1 MNSFK
6 RWAHSH
12 RYAAGAAAGVLVILT
27 GVTLA
32 NFFSGLPE
40 AKEPP
45 ASLFYNPDPTRWGG
59 AEEQPRTFP
68 AFSERPLFSSTRRV
82 KVPPPE
88 VAPPPKTMPKSEPKV
103 ETLEGWSLLGIF
115 DSGEVKGAFIRH
127 ANGESHRVSLGEQ
140 VEGWRL
146 VAVDPR
152 SVGLQSI
159 SGSARASLD
168 MKLAT
173 VAVLPVPDS
182 AEGDATGA
190 SNVAAEDETPAQP
203 KEADLGVTF
212 GNYYGGPPSQ
222 DD

>member
-1 MNSFK
+1 MNSAK

-12 RYAAGAAAGVLVILT
+12 RYAAGAAAGVLVMLT
-27 GVTLA
+27 GVTLI

-45 ASLFYNPDPTRWGG
+45 ASLFYNPDPARWGG
-59 AEEQPRTFP
+59 AEEQPQTFP

-88 VAPPPKTMPKSEPKV
+88 VAAPPKPTLKSERTL

-127 ANGESHRVSLGEQ
+127 VNGESRRVSLGEQ

-146 VAVDPR
+146 VAVDLR
-152 SVGLQSI
+152 SVSLQSI
-159 SGSARASLD
+159 SGSASASLD

-173 VAVLPVPDS
+173 VAVLPVPESAAGDAIKSSS
-182 AEGDATGA
+182 AE
-190 SNVAAEDETPAQP
+190 VEDEPPAQP
-203 KEADLGVTF
+203 QETDLGVTF

-222 DD
+222 ED